1 MPLAV
6 AIAPGSVRMSTVDE
20 NFDQLL
26 AELRDGSEEAA
37 WQLIE
42 QYGPHIHRVVRRHL
56 NRRMRGKFDSID
68 FVQSVWASFF
78 REPEQIQE
86 FRSPEQIIAYLAAT
100 ARYKVVD
107 ETRRRLGTKKRDVMR
122 EESWSES
129 TIEDESNASAGPT
142 PDDVAIAREAWNQLV
157 AGETTRHREIVRMRI
172 AGNTYGEIAQ
182 KLDINERTARKI
194 VDRLLQRQSA

>member
-1 MPLAV
+1 
-6 AIAPGSVRMSTVDE
+6 MSTVDQ

-26 AELRDGSEEAA
+26 ADLRDGSEEAA

-56 NRRMRGKFDSID
+56 NRRLRGKFDSVD

-86 FRSPEQIIAYLAAT
+86 FTSPEQIVAYLAAA
-100 ARYKVVD
+100 ARFKVVD
-107 ETRRRLGTKKRDVMR
+107 ETRRRLGTKKHDVMR

-129 TIEDESNASAGPT
+129 TIEEQENACVGPT
-142 PDDVAIAREAWNQLV
+142 PDDVAIAREAWNRLV
-157 AGETTRHREIVRMRI
+157 GSETTRHREIVRLRI
-172 AGNTYGEIAQ
+172 AGNTYGEIAE
-182 KLDINERTARKI
+182 KLDIHERTARKV
-194 VDRLLQRQSA
+194 VDRLLRRQSA

>member
-1 MPLAV
+1 M
-6 AIAPGSVRMSTVDE
+6 SMSTVDQ

-26 AELRDGSEEAA
+26 ADLRDGSEEAA

-56 NRRMRGKFDSID
+56 NRRLRGKFDSVD

-78 REPEQIQE
+78 REPEQIQG
-86 FRSPEQIIAYLAAT
+86 FRSPEQIVAYLAAA
-100 ARYKVVD
+100 ARFKVVD
-107 ETRRRLGTKKRDVMR
+107 ETRRRLGTKKHDVMR

-129 TIEDESNASAGPT
+129 KIEEQENVCVGPT
-142 PDDVAIAREAWNQLV
+142 PDDVAIAREAWNRLV
-157 AGETTRHREIVRMRI
+157 GSETTRHREIVRLRI

-182 KLDINERTARKI
+182 KLDIHERTARKV
-194 VDRLLQRQSA
+194 VDRLLRRQSA